1 MIEQQPVRDFRSLLQ
16 MLREQWKVV
25 ALIVGGLSAAVLFFD
40 LLIASP
46 LYRSDTEVLVR
57 NSASELVAGRAQSD
71 ANRLMANEQSLA
83 GSRSVT
89 DVVEAVYGDEIEI
102 SIVIADNRDVLVI
115 SAVEETPELAQEIA
129 AFYTNTYLD
138 VRARATLDDLL
149 AAGDI
154 VGERLRDLDTQIA
167 ELDIANPQSG
177 ASRDL
182 ELLQAQRVLL
192 VERLD
197 QLVINSDLT
206 TSGTGRIIS
215 PANLPDEPVSPNTVR
230 DVTLAVA
237 VGLILGLGAAYVL
250 ALLGDEGEEEQKQVA
265 ALGDIPVFIELP
277 VVDEDPGLS
286 ILYRPTAPFSEALRG
301 LRTTVRFAIPKHRVI
316 QVASAMPNDGKTTVS
331 ANLAYALAV
340 DGFRVLVIDADL
352 RTRGLSEMM
361 GLEDEKAGLATVL
374 MQGGPPFE
382 VPAWHDKEANV
393 WVVAAG
399 RSDVGPAELLGQPTF
414 GILMNWL
421 REEFDVVIIDSPPL
435 LPVTDG
441 SLIAREVDDVLL
453 TVGQRS
459 TADQVA
465 KARGTLDNIGI
476 TPTGTII
483 NAKSDGAGAYGYG
496 YGTNVVADQ
505 PALPSHAVTRVRFR
519 PVLLRSKPQHRQKT
533 GTQKTGTAQ
542 KTGAVQK
549 TGTSQKPGTTQKTAA
564 SRKAARRKGN
574 SSSQRKK

>member
-16 MLREQWKVV
+16 MLREQWKAV
-25 ALIVGGLSAAVLFFD
+25 ALVVGGLSAAVLFFD

-83 GSRSVT
+83 ESRSVT
-89 DVVEAVYGDEIEI
+89 DVVEAAYGDEIEI

-129 AFYTNTYLD
+129 AFYTATYLD

-167 ELDIANPQSG
+167 ELDVADQQSG

-215 PANLPDEPVSPNTVR
+215 PANLPDEPVSPNTAR
-230 DVTLAVA
+230 DFTLALA

-277 VVDEDPGLS
+277 VVDDDPGLS

-414 GILMNWL
+414 GVLMNWL

-476 TPTGTII
+476 APTGTII

-496 YGTNVVADQ
+496 YGTDVVSDQ
-505 PALPSHAVTRVRFR
+505 PALPSPAVTRVRFR
-519 PVLLRSKPQHRQKT
+519 PVLLRSKPQQRQKT
-533 GTQKTGTAQ
+533 GTAQKAGTTQKTGTAQ
-542 KTGAVQK
+542 KR
-549 TGTSQKPGTTQKTAA
+549 GTTQKTAA
-564 SRKAARRKGN
+564 NRKAARRKGN
-574 SSSQRKK
+574 SSPQRKK